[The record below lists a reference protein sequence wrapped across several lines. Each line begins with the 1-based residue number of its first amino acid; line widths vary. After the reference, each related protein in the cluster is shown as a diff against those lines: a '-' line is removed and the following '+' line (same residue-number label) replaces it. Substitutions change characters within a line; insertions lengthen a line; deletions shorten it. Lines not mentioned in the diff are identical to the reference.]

1 MSEIK
6 CNKLEI
12 TSLRQC
18 DSIKIRGN
26 IGPCII
32 EGPAR
37 RGSCQGC
44 QPGCSYW
51 IWPVTHTQ
59 ISPVKITGYID
70 FLFLFVSD
78 CECAHG
84 GCVRAYYS
92 VQAFKEM
99 CVRMVRVCVLCA
111 AVLKHA
117 CAARTGSKSGVYTSG
132 SAKSASGS
140 LSVPWLGLWEA
151 AREHTESIIIRIG
164 RPTVIISNTHSYST
178 LLFAAT

>member
-37 RGSCQGC
+37 QGSCQGC
-44 QPGCSYW
+44 QLGCSYW

-70 FLFLFVSD
+70 FLFLFVSA
-78 CECAHG
+78 CECAYSLL
-84 GCVRAYYS
+84 CASTLFRAS
-92 VQAFKEM
+92 LQ
-99 CVRMVRVCVLCA
+99 RNVCAYGTSVLCA
-111 AVLKHA
+111 AVFKRA

-132 SAKSASGS
+132 SAKPASGP
-140 LSVPWLGLWEA
+140 LRVRWLGLWEP
-151 AREHTESIIIRIG
+151 IIIRYG
-164 RPTVIISNTHSYST
+164 RPTVIMGSTHSYST
-178 LLFAAT
+178 LLFATT